1 MNKARRSP
9 ASPIAVI
16 ARREDPWTPVF
27 YADEAPRFP
36 PNATIFSVERMGMAH
51 LGRNALAAVDAHGA
65 ERGIGF
71 GSKLRSLLRHR
82 AHQARGTIRSLR
94 CDLHFDLYLRSLHA
108 DRVARDA
115 SRRGSGQYGAGLDD
129 VDGTMP
135 GARHL
140 LA

>member
-1 MNKARRSP
+1 METRFPWTGGSAITGGSQPGSVNKARRSP

-82 AHQARGTIRSLR
+82 AQPG
-94 CDLHFDLYLRSLHA
+94 
-108 DRVARDA
+108 
-115 SRRGSGQYGAGLDD
+115 
-129 VDGTMP
+129 
-135 GARHL
+135 GARSSPYC
-140 LA
+140 